1 MGWEPLQA
9 KTPSPL
15 LPADGKPEWMYFVH
29 SFAAVPQEPAVVTAS
44 VDVAGEPVAAA
55 VWQGAIGACQFH
67 PEKSSLAGE
76 ALLARWLAWLE
87 QPARLGQQSGP

>member
-29 SFAAVPQEPAVVTAS
+29 SYAAVPSDPACTTAAVS
-44 VDVAGEPVAAA
+44 FVEHSLTAA
-55 VWQGAIGACQFH
+55 VWQGRIGACQFH
-67 PEKSSLAGE
+67 PEKSGLSGE
-76 ALLARWLAWLE
+76 AMLRRWLHWVE
-87 QPARLGQQSGP
+87 QQA